1 MFNKLVNDE
10 VTGNFVLQS
19 NATKHVTKAVEESWQ
34 NTLLWHSRCVQILHN
49 KHVKGFGTNH
59 KTQKW

>member
-19 NATKHVTKAVEESWQ
+19 NATKHVTKAVEES
-34 NTLLWHSRCVQILHN
+34 
-49 KHVKGFGTNH
+49 
-59 KTQKW
+59 